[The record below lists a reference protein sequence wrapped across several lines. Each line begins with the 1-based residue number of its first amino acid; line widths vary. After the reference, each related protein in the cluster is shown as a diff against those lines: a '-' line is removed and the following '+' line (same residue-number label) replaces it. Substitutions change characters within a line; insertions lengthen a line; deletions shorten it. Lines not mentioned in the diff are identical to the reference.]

1 MVGEAR
7 DTLMSN
13 ETQVKPQPSA
23 ISILVLSGGT
33 ERGVRRLLRP
43 HPNRAH
49 LEGVQGSRG
58 GVRPGTGGD
67 SGQRDEP

>member
-13 ETQVKPQPSA
+13 ETQVQPQPSA
-23 ISILVLSGGT
+23 ISILGPSGGA
-33 ERGVRRLLRP
+33 EGGVRRLLRP
-43 HPNRAH
+43 HPGRAH
-49 LEGVQGSRG
+49 LQGVQGPRG
-58 GVRPGTGGD
+58 GVRPGAGGD

>member
-13 ETQVKPQPSA
+13 ETQVKPRLSA
-23 ISILVLSGGT
+23 KPILVPSGGA
-33 ERGVRRLLRP
+33 EGGVRRLLRP
-43 HPNRAH
+43 HPGQAH
-49 LEGVQGSRG
+49 LQGVQGSRR
-58 GVRPGTGGD
+58 GVRPGAGGD